1 MDEKKHMDKM
11 PHDGVERAS
20 FRLPEPVDGFRRQK
34 PDYWK
39 AERIAKNIQ
48 AEGDAIKEYMELLA
62 CLDPVEDAGTIK
74 AINEVVAEEKKHVEI
89 LQKIMMAYDGHIK
102 PEKPE
107 LPEGMEHKEG
117 HRRGL
122 MNK

>member
-1 MDEKKHMDKM
+1 MT
-11 PHDGVERAS
+11 GVQTCA
-20 FRLPEPVDGFRRQK
+20 LPIF
-34 PDYWK
+34 
-39 AERIAKNIQ
+39 
-48 AEGDAIKEYMELLA
+48 
-62 CLDPVEDAGTIK
+62 
-74 AINEVVAEEKKHVEI
+74 EI